1 LAQNPKGLAH
11 SLTEKLQFAAKID
24 RNSVFLGRKAQIL
37 NRLQIIVPYI
47 SFYEFKKFQILAQN
61 AKVQFYR
68 KTSVYGKNWPKLR
81 ISWSK
86 HANSRSVT
94 HNAPINKFLRAKK
107 FQISAQ
113 NPKGLAFS
121 FNKKRQSAAK
131 TDWNSVFLGRKVH
144 ISDRLRII
152 VPYISFKKI

>member
-47 SFYEFKKFQILAQN
+47 SFYEFKIFQILAQN

-68 KTSVYGKNWPKLR
+68 K
-81 ISWSK
+81 
-86 HANSRSVT
+86 
-94 HNAPINKFLRAKK
+94 
-107 FQISAQ
+107 
-113 NPKGLAFS
+113 
-121 FNKKRQSAAK
+121 RQFTVK
-131 TDWNSVFLGRKVH
+131 TDRNSVFLGQNTQ
-144 ISDRLRII
+144 IPDRLHIML
-152 VPYISFKKI
+152 P